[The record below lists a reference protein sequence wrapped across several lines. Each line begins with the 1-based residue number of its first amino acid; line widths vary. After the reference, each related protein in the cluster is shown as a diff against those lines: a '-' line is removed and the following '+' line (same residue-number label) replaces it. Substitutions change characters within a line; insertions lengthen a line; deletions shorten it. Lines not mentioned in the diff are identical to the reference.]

1 MRLLEGR
8 VAIVTGAARGIGYA
22 IAEKF
27 AKHGAKVALVDILGD
42 IVKDSA
48 EKIRQL
54 GGEAVAYQA
63 DVSSRERMK
72 EVISDVLKKFGKV
85 DILVNNAGIHRGFRP
100 FWEETEELWKE
111 LFKVNVLGV
120 LIPSQL
126 VVPHMIERK
135 YGKIINMSSKAAI
148 EAEPNHAAYSASKAA
163 ILTLTRV
170 MAVELAPYNIKVNAI
185 CPGAVETHML
195 LTETTEEQRKRM
207 KERALLKRL
216 AKPEDVAGA
225 ALFLASDES
234 DYVTG
239 QAIGVD
245 GGMSIIAADYY

>member
-100 FWEETEELWKE
+100 VSYT
-111 LFKVNVLGV
+111 
-120 LIPSQL
+120 
-126 VVPHMIERK
+126 H
-135 YGKIINMSSKAAI
+135 
-148 EAEPNHAAYSASKAA
+148 
-163 ILTLTRV
+163 LTL
-170 MAVELAPYNIKVNAI
+170 P
-185 CPGAVETHML
+185 
-195 LTETTEEQRKRM
+195 TTER
-207 KERALLKRL
+207 
-216 AKPEDVAGA
+216 V
-225 ALFLASDES
+225 
-234 DYVTG
+234 
-239 QAIGVD
+239 
-245 GGMSIIAADYY
+245 